1 MYLYSLQIEGFR
13 KLNNTTVYFGDS
25 TFLIGENNKG
35 KSSIFKALELVLNL
49 KQDISEHDYFS
60 IFDIE
65 ESINKQSSDKIILT
79 AEFRGL
85 PPDAPTWRGFKGRI
99 ANDNGELII
108 KYRKTF
114 NKGTIND
121 KGTIKP
127 IIEML
132 QNERILK
139 IAKPKKWREFVSED
153 ITEELIASWN
163 KDLDSKPAEQ
173 ELEEYNELW
182 DIDNSQTSWVKN
194 PGGIPQIV
202 SSKLPDILIIP
213 AEDKTEELESKGA
226 LSKILET
233 LFKDVRNKSENF
245 KNAEVFLNKLSAEL
259 DPSDETSD
267 FGKLMSSLNQ
277 VLDSVFPESSIMAKA
292 DLSKADDSIKAIFN
306 INMKSNIITPI
317 SHQGT
322 GAIRAAV
329 FGLLLFR
336 QQNLLREQSPENQNL
351 IVCFEE
357 PEIYLHP
364 NAANQMRNKIYELAS
379 TNTQIICTTHS
390 PYMISLDREVKQV
403 LNNFIDDGNGG
414 TKSISFNTHAEYLK
428 LQDNDKE
435 YIKMLARFDDSLA
448 RVFFARKTLI
458 VEGDTEEIVLR
469 ETINRMSPDKQKI
482 ILSEIQI
489 IKARGKATIIPLVKY
504 LKALSIDLFVIHDSD
519 TGTAG
524 AERFNE
530 PILTALN
537 GDSSK
542 LQKMDNCIEDVLG
555 YAPPSSEK
563 PFKAYQQTKTWG
575 ASWSDVPEKWRK
587 MIEQN
592 IFKEYF
598 IND

>member
-49 KQDISEHDYFS
+49 KQDISEHDYFA
-60 IFDIE
+60 IFDNE

-85 PPDAPTWRGFKGRI
+85 PSDAPTWRGFKGRI
-99 ANDNGELII
+99 AKDGDNNLII
-108 KYRKTF
+108 KYKKTF
-114 NKGTIND
+114 NKGST
-121 KGTIKP
+121 KP

-132 QNERILK
+132 QNTRTLK
-139 IAKPKKWREFVSED
+139 IAKPKKWREFISES
-153 ITEELIASWN
+153 ITEELITSWN
-163 KDLDSKPAEQ
+163 KDLDSKPTEQ

-182 DIDNSQTSWVKN
+182 DIDNSQTSWIAN

-213 AEDKTEELESKGA
+213 AEDKTEELESKGV
-226 LSKILET
+226 LSKILDT

-245 KNAEVFLNKLSAEL
+245 KKAEVFLNKLSEEL
-259 DPSDETSD
+259 DPSDQNSD

-277 VLDSVFPESSIMAKA
+277 VLDSVFPDSSIMAKA

-306 INMKSNIITPI
+306 INMKSNVITPI

-336 QQNLLREQSPENQNL
+336 QQNLLKEQSPENQNL

-403 LNNFIDDGNGG
+403 LNNFIDDASGG

-428 LQDNDKE
+428 LQDNDKD

-448 RVFFARKTLI
+448 RVFFAKKTLI
-458 VEGDTEEIVLR
+458 VEGDTEEVVLR
-469 ETINRMSPDKQKI
+469 ETFNRMPPDKQKI

-519 TGTAG
+519 TETAG
-524 AERFNE
+524 AEKFNE

-563 PFKAYQQTKTWG
+563 PFKAYQQTKAWG
-575 ASWSDVPEKWRK
+575 TSWSDVPEKWRK

-592 IFKEYF
+592 ILKEYF
-598 IND
+598 K

>member
-99 ANDNGELII
+99 ANNNGELII

-114 NKGTIND
+114 NKGTI
-121 KGTIKP
+121 KP

-132 QNERILK
+132 QNERTLK

-163 KDLDSKPAEQ
+163 KDLDSKPTEQ

-202 SSKLPDILIIP
+202 SNKLPEILIIP

-403 LNNFIDDGNGG
+403 LNNFIDDASGG
-414 TKSISFNTHAEYLK
+414 TKSISFNTSEEYQK
-428 LQDNDKE
+428 LQINDKD

-448 RVFFARKTLI
+448 RVFFAKKTII
-458 VEGDTEEIVLR
+458 VEGDTEEVVLR
-469 ETINRMSPDKQKI
+469 ETINRMPPDKQRI

-489 IKARGKATIIPLVKY
+489 IKARGKATIIPLIKY
-504 LKALSIDLFVIHDSD
+504 LKALFIDLFVIHDSD
-519 TGTAG
+519 IGTAG

-530 PILTALN
+530 PILLALN

-575 ASWSDVPEKWRK
+575 ASWSCVPEKWRT
-587 MIEQN
+587 MIEQH

-598 IND
+598 